1 MLDIEDVVSRIPEGM
16 ALLDAYDPD
25 WVSKIDLNILDM
37 YDYNHCIL
45 GQLFGDYRTGRDAL
59 DIASGD
65 GKWYGFDQETGYSKN
80 WAILDKAWIAEIK
93 ARTE

>member
-1 MLDIEDVVSRIPEGM
+1 MLDIEDVVSRIPNGM

-37 YDYNHCIL
+37 HDYHYCIL
-45 GQLFGDYRTGRDAL
+45 GQFFGDYGTGRDAL
-59 DIASGD
+59 DIPIGD
-65 GKWYGFDQETGYSKN
+65 GQWYGFDQETGEFEN
-80 WAILDKAWIAEIK
+80 WAILDKAWVREIK